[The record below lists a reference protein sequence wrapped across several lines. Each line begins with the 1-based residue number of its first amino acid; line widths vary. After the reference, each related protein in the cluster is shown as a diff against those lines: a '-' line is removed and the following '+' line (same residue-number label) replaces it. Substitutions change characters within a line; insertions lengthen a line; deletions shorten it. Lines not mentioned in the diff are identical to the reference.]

1 LYLAVN
7 IADLIDESYAWTG
20 KRIAAVRSSDLTAPT
35 PCDAWNLQQL
45 LNHMLG
51 AFSLQLDAAS
61 GLPVDRSQF
70 GPDIDRVGAD
80 PVQAFGEVAAR
91 AARAWREPGVLDRT
105 AALPIGPVPGSV
117 LAMLHLTEVIVHGWD
132 VGRATG
138 EKSVIPAELAEPTLE
153 FCRGFA
159 TDAHR
164 GTAFAAEL
172 SAGDKPGER
181 LVAFL
186 GRRP

>member
-1 LYLAVN
+1 MDVL
-7 IADLIDESYAWTG
+7 DLIDEGYVWTG

-35 PCDAWNLQQL
+35 PCDAWNLRQL

-51 AFSLQLDAAS
+51 AFSLHLDAAS
-61 GLPVDRSQF
+61 GLPIDRSQF

-91 AARAWREPGVLDRT
+91 AARTWREPGVLDRT
-105 AALPIGPVPGSV
+105 AVLPMGPVPGSV
-117 LAMLHLTEVIVHGWD
+117 LAMLHLTEVLVHGWD
-132 VGRATG
+132 VGRAIG
-138 EKSVIPAELAEPTLE
+138 EKSVIHAELAEPALE

-172 SAGDKPGER
+172 PAGDTPGER

>member
-1 LYLAVN
+1 MDVL
-7 IADLIDESYAWTG
+7 DLIDEGYVWTG
-20 KRIAAVRSSDLTAPT
+20 KRIAAVQPSDLTTPT
-35 PCDAWNLQQL
+35 PCDAWNLRQL

-51 AFSLQLDAAS
+51 ALSLHLDAAN

-70 GPDIDRVGAD
+70 GPDVDRVGAD

-91 AARAWREPGVLDRT
+91 ATRTWREPGVLDRT
-105 AALPIGPVPGSV
+105 ATLPMGPVPGSV
-117 LAMLHLTEVIVHGWD
+117 LAMLHLTEILVHGWD
-132 VGRATG
+132 AGRAIG
-138 EKSVIPAELAEPTLE
+138 ENVVIPAELAEPALE
-153 FCRGFA
+153 FSRGFA

-164 GTAFAAEL
+164 GTAFADEL
-172 SAGDKPGER
+172 ERGDTPGER

>member
-1 LYLAVN
+1 LYSTVN
-7 IADLIDESYAWTG
+7 IVDLIDEGYVWAG
-20 KRIAAVRSSDLTAPT
+20 KRIAAVQPSELTAPT
-35 PCDAWNLQQL
+35 PCDAWNLRQL

-51 AFSLQLDAAS
+51 ALSLHLDAAN
-61 GLPVDRSQF
+61 GLPVAPSQF

-80 PVQAFGEVAAR
+80 PVQALGEVAAR
-91 AARAWREPGVLDRT
+91 AARMWREPGVLDRT
-105 AALPIGPVPGSV
+105 AVLPMGPVPGSV
-117 LAMLHLTEVIVHGWD
+117 LALLHLTEVLVHGWD
-132 VGRATG
+132 VGRAIG
-138 EKSVIPAELAEPTLE
+138 ENVVIPAELAEPALE
-153 FCRGFA
+153 FSRGFA

-172 SAGDKPGER
+172 PTGDKPGER